1 MILSNHPEVTKDLN
15 VLTKAMFRFGLEFC
29 SFVRNTQLIGL
40 FIIFKVIPAQLSH
53 YSSFIQ
59 KL

>member
-15 VLTKAMFRFGLEFC
+15 VLTKAMFCFGPEFC
-29 SFVRNTQLIGL
+29 SFVRNMQLIGV

-53 YSSFIQ
+53 YCIFIQ